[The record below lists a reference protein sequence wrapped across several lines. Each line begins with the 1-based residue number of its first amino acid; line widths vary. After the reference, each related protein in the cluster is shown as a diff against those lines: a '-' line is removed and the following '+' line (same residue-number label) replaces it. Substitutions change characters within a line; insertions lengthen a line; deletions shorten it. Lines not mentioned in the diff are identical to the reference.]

1 MMRLIRKHLIN
12 IFFIAL
18 LIILVGYEWRLL
30 PETVIRSDGFAHML
44 KSEQARFWGQKS
56 PLADISAGAYFVG
69 AFISNLFGPY
79 VTSYLWFELGIIIA
93 VAVAFYLLVL
103 VVTNSSI
110 IAFTASFIAS
120 VSYFGNWD
128 MYGTHCY
135 CFFLERVVNVP
146 FILLAF
152 TFLHLF
158 LTLKR
163 IKLYLIS
170 LVLFFVGIA
179 LAHVDILFTP
189 AFLLYP
195 IWWFLVGG
203 RQENRW
209 KGIFIGI
216 PFGLATLFIVRIQPG
231 FTLPYTFTE
240 FLLHPDKY
248 NYLQAI
254 ALQLTY
260 WSQYQD
266 VIGNLSATDI
276 FRGISAQNALHSF
289 PYLFILYV
297 TCFVIVYKWL
307 PKFRALLATCITS
320 ALAMFF
326 FNAYVKLPEIIVP
339 NSNRYLYFPG
349 FFLSIFWGIV
359 LWYFFLKRNVV
370 LRFIGIFIL
379 IVYYYIN
386 VVLMNEIF
394 HRNFEWGRSTKA
406 LFSYVLQN
414 RTSLSPNTLVVV
426 QWPEF
431 WVQEANFF
439 TEQLGRGDVE
449 YETAQTNMGD
459 WRKKIPKYQTVLQ
472 LEYDTSCE
480 CVRKTQVK

>member
-1 MMRLIRKHLIN
+1 MIRLIRKHLIN

-18 LIILVGYEWRLL
+18 LILLVGYEWRLL

-44 KSEQARFWGQKS
+44 KSEQVRFWGQKS
-56 PLADISAGAYFVG
+56 PASDIATGAYFVG
-69 AFISNLFGPY
+69 AFISKFFGPH

-93 VAVAFYLLVL
+93 IDVVFYLLVL
-103 VVTNSSI
+103 IITNSSI
-110 IAFTASFIAS
+110 IAFAASLIAS
-120 VSYFGNWD
+120 VNYFGNWD

-135 CFFLERVVNVP
+135 CFFLERAINVP

-158 LTLKR
+158 LALKR
-163 IKLYLIS
+163 IKFYLIS

-179 LAHVDILFTP
+179 LGHVDILFTP

-195 IWWFLVGG
+195 LWQKRPLV
-203 RQENRW
+203 
-209 KGIFIGI
+209 GI
-216 PFGLATLFIVRIQPG
+216 PFGIATLFIVWIQPG
-231 FTLPYTFTE
+231 FALPYTFSE
-240 FLLHPDKY
+240 FLLHPNTY

-266 VIGNLSATDI
+266 VIGNLFATDI
-276 FRGISAQNALHSF
+276 FRGISAQNAMHSF

-297 TCFVIVYKWL
+297 TCFAVVYKWL
-307 PKFRALLATCITS
+307 PKFRALLATCITT

-326 FNAYVKLPEIIVP
+326 FSAYVKLPEIIVP
-339 NSNRYLYFPG
+339 NANRYFYFPG

-359 LWYFFLKRNVV
+359 LWYFFLKRNGVP
-370 LRFIGIFIL
+370 RFIGIFIL

-394 HRNFEWGRSTKA
+394 HRNFEWGRSTKE

-414 RTSLSPNTLVVV
+414 RKTLPTHTLVVV
-426 QWPEF
+426 SYPEF
-431 WVQEANFF
+431 WVQEAAFF
-439 TEQLGRGDVE
+439 TEQLGRDEVTYATE
-449 YETAQTNMGD
+449 QTNMSD
-459 WRKKIPKYQTVLQ
+459 WKTLVPKYSNVITLH
-472 LEYDTSCE
+472 YDSKCD
-480 CVRKTQVK
+480 CVVENKIK